1 IVQAMDAEP
10 LEQTAPQRMATRGGP
25 RVNYAEL
32 NVSGSGGNKDK
43 ADDEGVFRS
52 PTASTRGKKRRHDD
66 GDSLSVSRRGR
77 PRGAL
82 GRPRGGGR
90 KGGLS
95 GEAEERGLFGTV
107 RSGKQLEATF
117 DEWVSSY
124 ETYPD
129 AAIHS
134 LLQFFIYACGCKG
147 QLERNLLNADF
158 IKIVR
163 QLTEGF
169 DEESGDYPIVMTGQ
183 HYKKFRQNFSDG
195 IHLLVSKCKA
205 SIIHDGT
212 MMDKLVQLLIAL
224 TDSQARAFRHTA
236 TFAALKLSSALV
248 DVAVELNEQQ
258 EKNKKLIE
266 AEKSKMKQQKSAGE
280 KMEEL
285 MRMKQDVE
293 EKSEEIKQILSYIF
307 KSVFVH
313 RYRDVVPDIRSV
325 CISELGVWIL
335 VYPHYFLEDSY
346 LKYIGWCLHDKVPD
360 VRHKCISAL
369 VPLYTRPDTAGKLE
383 LFTHKFK
390 ERLVSMVLDR
400 DTDVAIQSC
409 HLMTNIYRVF
419 PGLLSVK
426 DCIPIYEQ
434 VYANHGG
441 LARAAAEFLNCK
453 VFQQGDNSKENQYKL
468 IKDLVT
474 FFQEG
479 EVHDHAAY
487 LVDALIES
495 NKMMKEWQIMV
506 DLLLEDDQLEESSE
520 GHLIEI
526 MVCAVKQATSGEF
539 PVGRSVVKRGA
550 PAVVKELRLVKEE
563 KKRLS
568 LVFIP
573 TIAPLLH
580 KFMADREKVAN
591 LMTIPTFFSLD
602 AYTSGHGEK
611 HLKELLEAIR
621 TVMERH
627 ADDEIMS
634 SATEVLALLST
645 NTLTAQISEP
655 FSIALIDTVMLQLR
669 TAAAAFSADTTQGD
683 EEDEAQLLSAFRK
696 IAALLANM
704 EVRRPELWDIVLPV
718 VTAITDG
725 KHAATEILELSLNV
739 LSLCLQYDLH
749 RTIEEGGKADS
760 VKKLK
765 KRRDQFITVAELVM
779 QSLASGVETT
789 FKCVTDILICFSSFD
804 GLPDGVKTLT
814 LNVNDRLA
822 SQLRRFV
829 DDNVF
834 SSTEDTSSMDQTSEI
849 DLMHRKRSIVA
860 QYCKLALHGVIVY
873 SEAAHLLRHYVKYY
887 QDFGDI
893 LKLLILKTRDT
904 DRMANARMLSA
915 ALKLAYE
922 DVKADSGGFVD
933 PDAEVFSDLRDMAK
947 RFSNSLG
954 HDYEKSRDPL
964 ALIHRDGII
973 FALDKGDGTVR
984 TPTKKQKAMLNS
996 NAPPNIS
1003 YLEVIYEFSHKLI
1016 RQDKQAVYNYLEKKV
1031 AELEMAPTAENQWQ
1045 SYILYKNSL
1054 TDRHNDDNMSVI
1066 SSAMSNFSMMTP
1078 TRGRGR
1084 GRPRGSA
1091 QGSRMMTPMSE
1102 I

>member
-1 IVQAMDAEP
+1 MNEFEFEILVELDRDAWATRREMDSGP
-10 LEQTAPQRMATRGGP
+10 SDQMTPRMATRGGP

-32 NVSGSGGNKDK
+32 NQSGGNSQMKTK
-43 ADDEGVFRS
+43 ACFAL
-52 PTASTRGKKRRHDD
+52 PPQ
-66 GDSLSVSRRGR
+66 SRRGR
-77 PRGAL
+77 PRGGV

-90 KGGLS
+90 KAGTFPGDT
-95 GEAEERGLFGTV
+95 EERGLFGAV
-107 RSGKQLEATF
+107 RNGRTLEATF

-134 LLQFFIYACGCKG
+134 LLQFFIYSCGCKG
-147 QLERNLLNADF
+147 TLERNLYNADF
-158 IKIVR
+158 PKIVR

-195 IHLLVSKCKA
+195 IHLLVNKCKA
-205 SIIHDGT
+205 SIIHDGQ

-258 EKNKKLIE
+258 EKIKKLIE
-266 AEKSKMKQQKSAGE
+266 AEKSKMKQQKSTGE
-280 KMEEL
+280 KMDEL
-285 MRMKQDVE
+285 MRMKGDIE

-346 LKYIGWCLHDKVPD
+346 LKYIGWSLHDKVPD

-390 ERLVSMVLDR
+390 ERLVSMVMDK
-400 DTDVAIQSC
+400 DNDVAIQSC

-419 PGLLSVK
+419 PTLLTVK

-453 VFQQGDNSKENQYKL
+453 VFQQGDDSIENQYKL

-495 NKMMKEWQIMV
+495 NRMMKEWQIMV
-506 DLLLEDDQLEESSE
+506 DLLLLDDQLEESSE

-526 MVCAVKQATSGEF
+526 MVCAARQATSGEF
-539 PVGRSVVKRGA
+539 PVGRLVVKRGA
-550 PAVVKELRLVKEE
+550 PAVVKELRLLKEE

-568 LVFIP
+568 AVFIP
-573 TIAPLLH
+573 VIAQLLH

-591 LMTIPTFFSLD
+591 LMTIPSFFALD
-602 AYTSGHGEK
+602 AYTSANGEK

-634 SATEVLALLST
+634 TATEVLALLGT

-669 TAAAAFSADTTQGD
+669 TAATSFAGDATQGD

-696 IAALLANM
+696 IAALLTNM
-704 EVRRPELWDIVLPV
+704 DVRRPELWDIVLPV

-725 KHAATEILELSLNV
+725 KHAATEILELSMNV
-739 LSLCLQYDLH
+739 LSLCLEYDLH
-749 RTIEEGGKADS
+749 RTIEEGGKADAI
-760 VKKLK
+760 KKLK
-765 KRRDQFITVAELVM
+765 KRRDQFIVVGETVM
-779 QSLASGVETT
+779 QTMASGVETT
-789 FKCVTDILICFSSFD
+789 FKCIVDVLVTFSSFD
-804 GLPDGVKTLT
+804 DHSDSIRQLT
-814 LNVNDRLA
+814 YSVSKDLA
-822 SQLRRFV
+822 SKLRRFV

-834 SSTEDTSSMDQTSEI
+834 GSHEDTSSLDQTSEI
-849 DLMHRKRSIVA
+849 EMMHRKRSLLA
-860 QYCKLALHGVIVY
+860 QYCKLALHGVIPY
-873 SEAAHLLRHYVKYY
+873 LEAAHMLRHYVKFYS
-887 QDFGDI
+887 DFGDI

-922 DVKADSGGFVD
+922 DVKAETGGYVD
-933 PDAEVFSDLRDMAK
+933 PDGDVFSDLRDMAK
-947 RFSNSLG
+947 RFAQSIG

-964 ALIHRDGII
+964 AVIHRDGIM
-973 FALDKGDGTVR
+973 FALEEGD
-984 TPTKKQKAMLNS
+984 PTIAPSSRRGAKRS
-996 NAPPNIS
+996 STAPPNLS

-1031 AELEMAPTAENQWQ
+1031 STMDVPPTAENQWQ

-1054 TDRHNDDNMSVI
+1054 TERVADDNMSII
-1066 SSAMSNFSMMTP
+1066 SSAVSNFSLLTTP
-1078 TRGRGR
+1078 RGGRGR
-1084 GRPRGSA
+1084 GRPRGSIA
-1091 QGSRMMTPMSE
+1091 GSRMMTPMSE

>member
-1 IVQAMDAEP
+1 QEMDSGPSE
-10 LEQTAPQRMATRGGP
+10 LTTPQRMSTRGGP

-32 NVSGSGGNKDK
+32 NMSGGNKEK
-43 ADDEGVFRS
+43 NEDEGVFRS
-52 PTASTRGKKRRHDD
+52 PTANTRGKKRRLDD
-66 GDSLSVSRRGR
+66 GDTLSISRRGR
-77 PRGAL
+77 RGVAL

-90 KGGLS
+90 KGTGGLT
-95 GEAEERGLFGTV
+95 GEAEERGLFGAV
-107 RSGKQLEATF
+107 RNGRQLEATM
-117 DEWVSSY
+117 DDWVNSY
-124 ETYPD
+124 ESYPD
-129 AAIHS
+129 AAIHA
-134 LLQFFIYACGCKG
+134 LLQFFIYSCGCKG
-147 QLERNLLNADF
+147 QLERNLYNADF
-158 IKIVR
+158 PKIVR

-195 IHLLVSKCKA
+195 IHLLVTKCKS
-205 SIIHDGT
+205 SIIHDGQ

-258 EKNKKLIE
+258 EKIKKLIE
-266 AEKSKMKQQKSAGE
+266 AEKTKMKQQKSTGE

-285 MRMKQDVE
+285 IRMKGDLE

-346 LKYIGWCLHDKVPD
+346 LKYIGWCLHDKVAD

-390 ERLVSMVLDR
+390 ERLVSMVMDR
-400 DTDVAIQSC
+400 DNDVAIQSC

-419 PGLLSVK
+419 PTLLAVK

-453 VFQQGDNSKENQYKL
+453 VFQQADESKENQYKL

-506 DLLLEDDQLEESSE
+506 DLLLADDQLEESSE

-526 MVCAVKQATSGEF
+526 MVCAAKQATSGEF
-539 PVGRSVVKRGA
+539 PVGRMVVKRGA
-550 PAVVKELRLVKEE
+550 PAVVKELRLLKEE
-563 KKRLS
+563 RNKLS

-573 TIAPLLH
+573 NIAALLH
-580 KFMADREKVAN
+580 KFMADRDKVAN
-591 LMTIPTFFSLD
+591 LMTLPSYFSLD
-602 AYTSGHGEK
+602 VYTSGHGEK

-634 SATEVLALLST
+634 TATEVLSFLGT
-645 NTLTAQISEP
+645 NTLTAQISEA
-655 FSIALIDTVMLQLR
+655 FSISLVDTVMIQLR
-669 TAAAAFSADTTQGD
+669 TAAASFSSDSTQGD

-696 IAALLANM
+696 IAALLSNIDI
-704 EVRRPELWDIVLPV
+704 RRPELWDTVLPV
-718 VTAITDG
+718 VTVITDG
-725 KHAATEILELSLNV
+725 KHAATEILELALNV

-749 RTIEEGGKADS
+749 RVIKEDSGKADA

-765 KRRDQFITVAELVM
+765 KRRDQFIVASETVM
-779 QSLASGVETT
+779 QTMASGVETT
-789 FKCVTDILICFSSFD
+789 FKCVSDVLISFSAFD
-804 GLPDGVKTLT
+804 DVNDNLKSLT
-814 LNVNDRLA
+814 FNVNKDLA
-822 SQLRRFV
+822 SKLRRFV

-834 SSTEDTSSMDQTSEI
+834 GSMEDTSSMDQTSEI
-849 DLMHRKRSIVA
+849 EMMHRKRSLLA
-860 QYCKLALHGVIVY
+860 QYCKLALHGVIPY
-873 SEAAHLLRHYVKYY
+873 AEAAYMLRHYVKFYS
-887 QDFGDI
+887 DFGDI

-904 DRMANARMLSA
+904 DRMANAKCLIS
-915 ALKLAYE
+915 ALKLAYDDTKME
-922 DVKADSGGFVD
+922 TGGYVD
-933 PDAEVFSDLRDMAK
+933 PDGDAFSNLRDMAK
-947 RFSNSLG
+947 RFANSLG

-964 ALIHRDGII
+964 AVIHRDGIL
-973 FALDKGDGTVR
+973 FALEEGDPTVQPSRKKKGVSNT
-984 TPTKKQKAMLNS
+984 

-1003 YLEVIYEFSHKLI
+1003 FLEVIYEFSHKLI
-1016 RQDKQAVYNYLEKKV
+1016 RQDKQALYNYLEKKV
-1031 AELEMAPTAENQWQ
+1031 AVLPNAPTAENQWQ

-1054 TDRHNDDNMSVI
+1054 TERLADDNMSII
-1066 SSAMSNFSMMTP
+1066 SGGISNISMMTP
-1078 TRGRGR
+1078 SRGRGR
-1084 GRPRGSA
+1084 GRPRGSMH
-1091 QGSRMMTPMSE
+1091 GSRMMTPMSE

>member
-1 IVQAMDAEP
+1 MEPSDATTP
-10 LEQTAPQRMATRGGP
+10 RMATRGGP

-32 NVSGSGGNKDK
+32 IISGGANREK
-43 ADDEGVFRS
+43 DDEGVFRS

-77 PRGAL
+77 PRGAV
-82 GRPRGGGR
+82 GRPRGGGK
-90 KGGLS
+90 KGGFA
-95 GEAEERGLFGTV
+95 GETEERGLFGAV
-107 RSGKQLEATF
+107 RSGRQLEATF

-124 ETYPD
+124 EMYPQ

-134 LLQFFIYACGCKG
+134 LLQFFIYSCGCKG
-147 QLERNLLNADF
+147 QLERNLDNADF
-158 IKIVR
+158 PKIVR

-205 SIIHDGT
+205 SIIHDNQ

-224 TDSQARAFRHTA
+224 TDSQARAFRHTS

-248 DVAVELNEQQ
+248 DVAVELNQQQ
-258 EKNKKLIE
+258 EKIKKQIE
-266 AEKSKMKQQKSAGE
+266 AEKSKMKQQKSTGE
-280 KMEEL
+280 TMDEF
-285 MRMKQDVE
+285 MRMKGDVD

-346 LKYIGWCLHDKVPD
+346 LKYIGWSLHDKIPD

-369 VPLYTRPDTAGKLE
+369 LPLYTQPDTAGKLE

-390 ERLVSMVLDR
+390 ERLVSMVMDK
-400 DTDVAIQSC
+400 DNDVAIQSC

-419 PGLLSVK
+419 PTLLTVK

-453 VFQQGDNSKENQYKL
+453 VFQQGDESKENQYKL

-506 DLLLEDDQLEESSE
+506 DLLLQDDQLEESSE

-526 MVCAVKQATSGEF
+526 MVCAARQATSGEF
-539 PVGRSVVKRGA
+539 PVGRMVVKRGA
-550 PAVVKELRLVKEE
+550 PAVVKELRLLKEE

-573 TIAPLLH
+573 TIAPLLI

-591 LMTIPTFFSLD
+591 LMTIPTFFALD
-602 AYTSGHGEK
+602 VYTSGHGEK
-611 HLKELLEAIR
+611 HLRDLLEAIR

-634 SATEVLALLST
+634 TATEVLALLST

-655 FSIALIDTVMLQLR
+655 FSIALVDTVMLQLR
-669 TAAAAFSADTTQGD
+669 TAAAAFTADTTQGD

-704 EVRRPELWDIVLPV
+704 EVRRPELWDMVLPV
-718 VTAITDG
+718 VTAISDG

-739 LSLCLQYDLH
+739 LSLCLQYDLS
-749 RTIEEGGKADS
+749 RVIEEGGKADA

-765 KRRDQFITVAELVM
+765 KRRDQFFVVAESVM
-779 QSLASGVETT
+779 QTMASGVEMT
-789 FKCVTDILICFSSFD
+789 FKCIVDILVIFSTAEELADNLKQLSY
-804 GLPDGVKTLT
+804 
-814 LNVNDRLA
+814 NVSKDMA
-822 SQLRRFV
+822 SKLRRFV

-834 SSTEDTSSMDQTSEI
+834 GSMEDTSSLDQTSEI
-849 DLMHRKRSIVA
+849 EMMHRKRSILS
-860 QYCKLALHGVIVY
+860 QYCKLALHGVIPY
-873 SEAAHLLRHYVKYY
+873 LEAAHMLRHYVKFYS
-887 QDFGDI
+887 DFGDI

-904 DRMANARMLSA
+904 DRMANAKMLSA

-922 DVKADSGGFVD
+922 DLKAETGGYVD
-933 PDAEVFSDLRDMAK
+933 PDGDIFSDLRDMAK
-947 RFSNSLG
+947 RFSNSIG

-964 ALIHRDGII
+964 AIIHRDGII
-973 FALDKGDGTVR
+973 FALEEGDPTVQPTRKKKGM
-984 TPTKKQKAMLNS
+984 ANS

-1003 YLEVIYEFSHKLI
+1003 YLEVIYEFSHKLL
-1016 RQDKQAVYNYLEKKV
+1016 RQDKQALYNYLEKKV
-1031 AELEMAPTAENQWQ
+1031 ANLEVAPTAENQWQ

-1054 TDRHNDDNMSVI
+1054 TERMNDDNMSVI

-1078 TRGRGR
+1078 SRARGR
-1084 GRPRGSA
+1084 GRPRGSTH
-1091 QGSRMMTPMSE
+1091 GSRMMTPMSE